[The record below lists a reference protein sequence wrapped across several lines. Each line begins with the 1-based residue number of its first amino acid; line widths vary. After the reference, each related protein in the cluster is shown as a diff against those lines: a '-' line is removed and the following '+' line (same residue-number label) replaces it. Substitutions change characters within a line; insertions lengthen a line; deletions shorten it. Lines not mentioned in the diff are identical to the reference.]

1 MPPKLLPLPQLSEP
15 LFVDDFY
22 QFTCSV
28 LQGDPPFRIK
38 WLFRNTPLMENP
50 NIKVENTKRTSS
62 LTFEAVSADE
72 VGEYVCVASNK
83 AGFANSSTTLIVK
96 GFFLIFMKYL

>member
-1 MPPKLLPLPQLSEP
+1 
-15 LFVDDFY
+15 
-22 QFTCSV
+22 
-28 LQGDPPFRIK
+28 
-38 WLFRNTPLMENP
+38 MENP

-96 GFFLIFMKYL
+96 GFFFNIYEISLATSSENLIILYNLSQSP